1 MKIVELLIDENES
14 LAGGDAIALVE
25 HPAHE
30 ADFYAFSA
38 DNLLFKDDNNTVI
51 LSEEESDKLLLKS
64 NHLKAENSFRFELK
78 LHSAILFLLVLICKQ
93 LKYLLQC
100 CLTC

>member
-38 DNLLFKDDNNTVI
+38 DNLLFKDDNNYWCFT
-51 LSEEESDKLLLKS
+51 STSP
-64 NHLKAENSFRFELK
+64 
-78 LHSAILFLLVLICKQ
+78 LVV
-93 LKYLLQC
+93 
-100 CLTC
+100 TGWDWF